1 MAADGTTTVRFEFV
15 GVKELRRAI
24 TDAGKKG
31 PRLLA
36 RALRADANLMMNAS
50 VGQVPVDFGVLR
62 ASHVV
67 ERPVVRGSMI
77 EVRFGYGGAASKY
90 ALAVHENPRAG
101 HTGGVSQSGQP
112 YRRFARTGSWKF
124 LENPVNRLMPSSPA
138 RMAALIERDGL
149 FR

>member
-1 MAADGTTTVRFEFV
+1 MAGDTTVGFRFV
-15 GVKELRRAI
+15 GVGELRRAI
-24 TDAGKKG
+24 TNAGKKG

-36 RALRADANLMMNAS
+36 RAMWADANLMMNAS
-50 VGQVPVDFGVLR
+50 VGVVPVDFGVLR
-62 ASHVV
+62 GSHVV
-67 ERPVVRGSMI
+67 ERPKVTGTML

-101 HTGGVSQSGQP
+101 RTGGVSPSGQP
-112 YRRFARTGSWKF
+112 YRHYATTGGWKF